1 MGAVV
6 TSRPSILAFS
16 GWSRSVVR
24 GWFPSVYHL
33 HCFDQKTHGPFG
45 ARCVHMMNKLP
56 RLLHLTG
63 AMVYDLYKIEAG
75 YALHVFV
82 PIMNFDCKKVFQ

>member
-1 MGAVV
+1 M

-16 GWSRSVVR
+16 GWSGPVVR
-24 GWFPSVYHL
+24 GWFPSVYYL
-33 HCFDQKTHGPFG
+33 HYFIQKTHGRFG
-45 ARCVHMMNKLP
+45 SRCVEMMNKLT

-63 AMVYDLYKIEAG
+63 AMVYDLYKIEADC
-75 YALHVFV
+75 ALRVFV